1 MQRQGKGGTLADSLD
16 LLSTLLI
23 KYSSLISYSK
33 TSLINQIK
41 KPLEDINGRFIQVK
55 FDLNTQPDTVLFS
68 ALDSFMDGI
77 SDDEEGMELKQLIK
91 ESLGSEIT

>member
-1 MQRQGKGGTLADSLD
+1 MQRRYRADFTLASIDSPNHI
-16 LLSTLLI
+16 LLL
-23 KYSSLISYSK
+23 YYSK
-33 TSLINQIK
+33 TSLIKQIK

-68 ALDSFMDGI
+68 ALDSFIDDI
-77 SDDEEGMELKQLIK
+77 SDDEEGMELKQRMK